1 MDRDSCRVRPDR
13 RSNYFLKNSSLHFVN
28 MLVSKLIETEKEYE
42 ESIQR
47 IDKLFHAPEGSLESQ
62 ELQLL
67 VVLVQ
72 QYENV
77 HFPLEEV
84 DPIEAIEV
92 RMQELSL
99 SRKDLEPYL
108 GDKSVVSKILNRK
121 RELTLDMVRRLH
133 TALRI
138 PADVL
143 IGTASS

>member
-1 MDRDSCRVRPDR
+1 M
-13 RSNYFLKNSSLHFVN
+13 F
-28 MLVSKLIETEKEYE
+28 VSKLIETEQEYDE
-42 ESIQR
+42 AIQR
-47 IDKLFHAPEGSLESQ
+47 IDVLFHAPQGTPEAK

-72 QYENV
+72 QYEDV

-99 SRKDLEPYL
+99 NRKDLEAYL

-133 TALRI
+133 VALRI
-138 PADVL
+138 PANIL
-143 IGTASS
+143 IGTS